1 VPGSLYRLV
10 HFLPYAHATERIFH
24 FDLNAKTSAN
34 SARADAEDIP
44 LIKDHFGGSC

>member
-1 VPGSLYRLV
+1 VLSQRKSFRLAR
-10 HFLPYAHATERIFH
+10 FYAHATERIFH

-44 LIKDHFGGSC
+44 LEKDHFGGSC